1 MVLVG
6 CRHPFG
12 HRLATHSW
20 TIAESRQDSPLSPHL
35 SACQCDIIWADR
47 REFAR
52 KAVVKVGNQA
62 KETARN

>member
-1 MVLVG
+1 MVLIRY
-6 CRHPFG
+6 RHPFG
-12 HRLATHSW
+12 HRIAAHSW
-20 TIAESRQDSPLSPHL
+20 ITAESRQDSPLSPDL